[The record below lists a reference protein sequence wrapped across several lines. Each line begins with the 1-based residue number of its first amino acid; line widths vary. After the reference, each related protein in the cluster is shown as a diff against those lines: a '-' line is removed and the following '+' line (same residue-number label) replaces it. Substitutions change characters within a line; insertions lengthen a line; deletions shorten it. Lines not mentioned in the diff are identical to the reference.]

1 MNLNE
6 KARDKS
12 RKSTNLILVLTCY
25 FIWGFQPLYFNQ
37 MDVDAMFLLTMRM
50 LTGGL
55 LLVIYLLLAGRG
67 GELKEAF
74 MDKELMWKHLIPA
87 AIFNFLDWG
96 IYTWAVMNGHI
107 MDSSMGYYVTPL
119 VVCFVG
125 IIFFKEKIT
134 WESIAG
140 VVLIV
145 VGILVSGS
153 GFSNAPWIS
162 ISLMFCFPFYSLFMK
177 SVKVDGM
184 ISTAIQ
190 LICASPFCIGYI
202 LIARR
207 GMDGLGGMDFGEF
220 AFLVGA
226 GLATVIPIVCYAA
239 AVRFLPLT
247 LMGFLQYLSPTFSI
261 LCGYILGQSMSHDQF
276 ISYLFIW
283 AGVIIYSIVS
293 AYRSKKEINND
304 IKNSSV

>member
-1 MNLNE
+1 M
-6 KARDKS
+6 
-12 RKSTNLILVLTCY
+12 LVLTCY

-37 MDVDAMFLLTMRM
+37 WDVDAMFLLTMRM
-50 LTGGL
+50 LLGGI
-55 LLVIYLLLAGRG
+55 LLVIYLLAVGRG
-67 GELKEAF
+67 
-74 MDKELMWKHLIPA
+74 KELWNAFCDKDLTLKQLIPA

-125 IIFFKEKIT
+125 VIFFKEKVT
-134 WESIAG
+134 WESVAG

-145 VGILVSGS
+145 IGILVSGS

-177 SVKVDGM
+177 NVKVDGL

-190 LICASPFCIGYI
+190 LICAAPFCIGYI

-207 GMDGLGGMDFGEF
+207 GMNGLGGMDFGEF

-226 GLATVIPIVCYAA
+226 GFATVIPIVCYAA

-276 ISYLFIW
+276 ISYIFIW

-293 AYRSKKEINND
+293 AIRTSKESKVD

>member
-1 MNLNE
+1 MNIQE
-6 KARDKS
+6 KEKS
-12 RKSTNLILVLTCY
+12 NKTRNVLLTITCY

-37 MDVDAMFLLTMRM
+37 MPVDAMFLLTMRM

-55 LLVIYLLLAGRG
+55 VLVIYLLLIGRG
-67 GELKEAF
+67 KELKEAF
-74 MDKELMWKHLIPA
+74 LDRDLMFKHLIPA
-87 AIFNFLDWG
+87 AVFNFLDWG

-119 VVCFVG
+119 VVCFMG

-140 VVLIV
+140 VTLIV

-162 ISLMFCFPFYSLFMK
+162 ITLMFCFPFYSLFMK
-177 SVKVDGM
+177 NVNVDGM

-190 LICASPFCIGYI
+190 LLCASPFCIGFI
-202 LIARR
+202 LIART
-207 GMDGLGGMDFGEF
+207 GANGLGGMDFTEF

-261 LCGYILGQSMSHDQF
+261 LCGYILGQSMSHAQF

-283 AGVIIYSIVS
+283 AGVIIYSVLTAI
-293 AYRSKKEINND
+293 RSK
-304 IKNSSV
+304 